1 MMFGCSFKHSCETER
16 QFPVILLIAKFWQFS
31 SLRHKVEQVNV
42 SLEKKKKKI
51 TPSPELTQIRFTRIS
66 LTRIVKNFPFLA

>member
-1 MMFGCSFKHSCETER
+1 MMFGCSIKHSFETER

-42 SLEKKKKKI
+42 SLKKKKKKLI
-51 TPSPELTQIRFTRIS
+51 ILYVRID
-66 LTRIVKNFPFLA
+66 FLFQLPTGCH